1 MKNLEQLLMK
11 KNSMKNEKRHQN
23 DGKKCELGEN
33 NKNIRENRGNAQN

>member
-1 MKNLEQLLMK
+1 MKNLEELLMK
-11 KNSMKNEKRHQN
+11 KNSRKNEKRQN